1 MQYNYKMKK
10 IIFLFFILTF
20 SVNALTAQA
29 QTRGKGYKQLST
41 EEYNN
46 ISLSVLK
53 YEDSQPEKFI
63 GWPDKMIP
71 MPGNQGLEDAC
82 IGWSLGYAAMSISL
96 AYKNN
101 WSVYTPSGEVD
112 AMKVMSPAYL
122 YNSTNDGKDTAVNIV
137 ETFEFV
143 KTNGAVPWAYFPYVD
158 GQYNVTP
165 PDSLKKIAA
174 DYRISDYSRIEL
186 EPQAFKNH
194 LLSGYPIV
202 ISILVYNGMGQDG
215 ADAYQNKIPFFFEEY
230 ESENDFEGGHA
241 VCIIGYD
248 DTMVTPYG
256 NGAFLAQNS
265 WGNEWGTG
273 GRFYIPYDVL
283 GKNIPGTQVPYI
295 PNAFIIKM

>member
-1 MQYNYKMKK
+1 MKK
-10 IIFLFFILTF
+10 IIFLLIILF
-20 SVNALTAQA
+20 LSVNISLA
-29 QTRGKGYKQLST
+29 QTKSRGKGYKQLTT

-46 ISLSVLK
+46 TSLSVLK
-53 YEDSQPEKFI
+53 TADSQPEKFI

-71 MPGNQGLEDAC
+71 LPGNQGSEDAC

-101 WSVYTPSGEVD
+101 STVYTPNGEVD

-122 YNSTNDGKDTAVNIV
+122 YNSINDGKDTSVNII
-137 ETFEFV
+137 ETLEFA

-174 DYRISDYSRIEL
+174 NYRISDYARIEL
-186 EPQAFKNH
+186 TPQAFKNH
-194 LLSGYPIV
+194 LLNGYPIV
-202 ISILVYNGMGQDG
+202 ISIIVYNGMGQNG
-215 ADAYQNKIPFFFEEY
+215 TDAYENKIPFIFEEY
-230 ESENDFEGGHA
+230 PSENDIDGGHA

-256 NGAFLAQNS
+256 NGAFIAQNS
-265 WGNEWGTG
+265 WGIEWGSS
-273 GRFYIPYDVL
+273 GRFYIPYDIL
-283 GKNIPGTQVPYI
+283 GKNIPGLNFPYI